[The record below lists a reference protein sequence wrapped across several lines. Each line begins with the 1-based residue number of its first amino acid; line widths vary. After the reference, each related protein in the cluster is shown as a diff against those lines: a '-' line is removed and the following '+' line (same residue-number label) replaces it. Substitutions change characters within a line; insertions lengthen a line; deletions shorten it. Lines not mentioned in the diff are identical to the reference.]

1 MGFTTTMSDMGRG
14 LRILKFLGLAI
25 GIIVLIFVWESL
37 PIISGYGAKVVC
49 SGVFVAGRE
58 KTDVVREDLASF
70 PISLAS
76 CTVDGK
82 DSSVTASVWGLARRK
97 AIYRRG
103 LGATLVSGLTEE
115 EIRRLRMDRVEPAV
129 DPDTVDWP
137 AGDRGVMGNLPGMD
151 RVDTGRM
158 KTAVGLAFGQ
168 GAAVTGT
175 RAVVVVYRGKIVME
189 RYAPGFGRFTRLAG
203 WSMTKGGVNALVG
216 ILVGQGKLD
225 VQKPAPV
232 IEWATDYRSRI
243 RVDDLLHMNSGLRWW
258 ELYAGPG
265 DANRMLFEEADMGEY
280 AERSSLRHPQGKVFN
295 YANGTSNILSA
306 IIRSKVGAG
315 YYRWPYEQLFYKIGM
330 YSAVL
335 EPDAGGTFVGSSY
348 CYATARDWARVGLLY
363 LWDGVWEGQRLL
375 PEGWVKYTRKG
386 RKYGALWGLN
396 GGAVGEAGDRR
407 YRGVPADCFSCQR

>member
-97 AIYRRG
+97 AIYRMS

-115 EIRRLRMDRVEPAV
+115 EIRRMRMDRVEPAV

-203 WSMTKGGVNALVG
+203 WRSEEHTSELQSHSDLVCRLLLETKQRKNELQSHGDLVYR
-216 ILVGQGKLD
+216 LM
-225 VQKPAPV
+225 
-232 IEWATDYRSRI
+232 IEKKKKMPKR
-243 RVDDLLHMNSGLRWW
+243 
-258 ELYAGPG
+258 
-265 DANRMLFEEADMGEY
+265 
-280 AERSSLRHPQGKVFN
+280 
-295 YANGTSNILSA
+295 TSHSDPDPRLTLS
-306 IIRSKVGAG
+306 
-315 YYRWPYEQLFYKIGM
+315 
-330 YSAVL
+330 
-335 EPDAGGTFVGSSY
+335 SSY
-348 CYATARDWARVGLLY
+348 KVTHRGRQRQSVLRV
-363 LWDGVWEGQRLL
+363 
-375 PEGWVKYTRKG
+375 T
-386 RKYGALWGLN
+386 
-396 GGAVGEAGDRR
+396 
-407 YRGVPADCFSCQR
+407 S